1 MIKHIHFI
9 SISLL
14 ALQVQAQQSSLDS
27 QRIKVLKEVAVAAS
41 LKTTQLSKLN
51 LSEMDLPQ
59 AQFMLS
65 SKQLAQ
71 QQVITLSDVLK
82 NANGMYIMG
91 TTGGYQEE
99 IAARGAA
106 LASTN
111 TFKNGIRYFNGM
123 KMELSGLERVEI
135 LKGNAAIEYGN
146 VAPGGVIN
154 LVTKKP

>member
-1 MIKHIHFI
+1 MIKYIHFI

-71 QQVITLSDVLK
+71 QQVISLSDVLK

-111 TFKNGIRYFNGM
+111 TFKKVSSLLYSDGNTINTFF
-123 KMELSGLERVEI
+123 I
-135 LKGNAAIEYGN
+135 L
-146 VAPGGVIN
+146 
-154 LVTKKP
+154 